1 MKLSQITVPVTALT
15 GVGASTEK
23 LLANLNIFT
32 VGDLLA
38 YWPKTWDDR
47 TKLIPLAEF
56 AHHKKVNTVAK
67 VIDHAWFGY
76 GRMRTLK
83 LVIADSSA
91 QAELLC
97 FNRPFMEKM
106 FPIDSLVRVN
116 GAFYVKYG
124 TLQSASFDVSLV
136 TEASSEVLPDVENM
150 EQYLHTGN
158 SVLPVYALTAGLSQ
172 TQLRKIIGVALRQYA
187 KGIENEIPEDVIN
200 RQKLMSK
207 TECVFAMHTP
217 QTPEQAEKA
226 RKSLIFEELYLF
238 QKAIGERSLQHRGS
252 LPVETDTISSD
263 LLATRTASSSDA
275 ENVEKAFTA
284 SLSPRQKDAVARL
297 PFKLTSGQMCVI
309 TQINADIDK
318 SYEKDSRFSMA
329 RLIQGDVGSGKTL
342 VAFFGCLRICD
353 YGGQCAL
360 LAPTELL
367 ARQHAEN
374 AANLLEPLSVKLAFL
389 TGNLKAAGRNKLLKE
404 LKDGNINIV
413 IGTHAL
419 FSSNVVYKDLRLAVI
434 DEQHRFGV
442 LQRNA
447 ILEKG
452 RRAADSSSQE
462 QAFAVPNLLMMSA
475 TPIPQTLA
483 LTVFG
488 DLDVSVITTMPH
500 GRLPVKTHLCREE
513 SRENVFSFVRKELE
527 QGRQAYFVYPL
538 IKAQET
544 DDTDTDSGLKSAEE
558 MFETLQ
564 KKVFPDYNA
573 ALIHSQVD
581 EEKQRSIMA
590 DFKEKKIQILVATSV
605 VEVGVDV
612 PNATCMVI
620 THAERF
626 GLAALHQLRG
636 RVGRGTAQSHCFL
649 VYSDKLTETGKARLK
664 ALYESNDG
672 FVIAEQDLELR
683 GPGEVLGVQQ
693 SGYLTLS
700 IADPVRDS
708 TILQIARKE
717 AFAALQASYAT

>member
-1 MKLSQITVPVTALT
+1 MKVSQITVPVTAVT

-32 VGDLLA
+32 VGDLLS

-47 TKLIPLAEF
+47 TKLITLAEF
-56 AHHKKVNTVAK
+56 ANHKKVNTVAK
-67 VIDHAWFGY
+67 VINHDWFGY

-83 LVIADSSA
+83 LVISDSSA

-106 FPIDSLVRVN
+106 FPVDSLIRVN
-116 GAFYVKYG
+116 GSFYVKYG
-124 TLQSASFDVSLV
+124 TLQSASFDVSLIS
-136 TEASSEVLPDVENM
+136 EAPPSVGPGKENM
-150 EQYLHTGN
+150 EQYLKSGN
-158 SVLPVYALTAGLSQ
+158 GVLPVYALTAGLSQ
-172 TQLRKIIGVALRQYA
+172 VQLRKIIGAALRQYA
-187 KGIENEIPEDVIN
+187 KGIENEIPEDVIK
-200 RQKLMSK
+200 RQGLFTKM
-207 TECVFAMHTP
+207 ECVFAMHSP
-217 QTPEQAEKA
+217 QSLEQAEKA

-238 QKAIGERSLQHRGS
+238 QKAIGERSLQHRGT
-252 LPVETDTISSD
+252 LPVETDTISAELVSS
-263 LLATRTASSSDA
+263 RTNMSADKEEA
-275 ENVEKAFTA
+275 VEKAFAA
-284 SLSPRQKDAVARL
+284 SLSPRQKDATARL
-297 PFKLTSGQMCVI
+297 PFKLTTGQMSVI

-318 SYEKDSRFSMA
+318 SYEKGSRFSMA
-329 RLIQGDVGSGKTL
+329 RLLQGDVGSGKTL
-342 VAFFGCLRICD
+342 AAFFSCLRICD

-374 AANLLEPLSVKLAFL
+374 AAELLEPLSVRLAFL
-389 TGNLKAAGRNKLLKE
+389 TGNIKAAGRSKLLKE
-404 LKDGNINIV
+404 LKDGNIDIV

-419 FSSNVVYKDLRLAVI
+419 FSSGVVYKDLRLAVI

-452 RRAADSSSQE
+452 RKTVDSSSEE
-462 QAFAVPNLLMMSA
+462 QVFTVPNLLMMSA

-500 GRLPVKTHLCREE
+500 GRLPVKTHLCSEK
-513 SRENVFSFVRKELE
+513 SRQNVFTFVRRELE

-538 IKAQET
+538 IKAQDEE
-544 DDTDTDSGLKSAEE
+544 DSDTDSGLKSAEE
-558 MFETLQ
+558 MFEVLQ
-564 KKVFPDYNA
+564 KKVFPDYCVE
-573 ALIHSQVD
+573 LIHSKVD

-590 DFKEKKIQILVATSV
+590 DFKENKIQILVATSV

-708 TILQIARKE
+708 AILQIARKE
-717 AFAALQASYAT
+717 AFASLLQA

>member
-1 MKLSQITVPVTALT
+1 MKLSQITVPVTALA

-47 TKLIPLAEF
+47 TKLIVLAEF
-56 AHHKKVNTVAK
+56 AKYKKVNTVAK

-83 LVIADSSA
+83 LVISDSSA

-106 FPIDSLVRVN
+106 FPVDSLIRVN
-116 GAFYVKYG
+116 GSFYVKYG

-136 TEASSEVLPDVENM
+136 SEAPPSVLPEKENM
-150 EQYLHTGN
+150 EQYLHTVNG
-158 SVLPVYALTAGLSQ
+158 VLPVYALTTGLSQ
-172 TQLRKIIGVALRQYA
+172 VQLRKIIGVALRQYA
-187 KGIENEIPEDVIN
+187 KGIDNEIPEDVIK
-200 RQKLMSK
+200 RQQLMNK
-207 TECVFAMHTP
+207 TECVFAMHAP
-217 QTPEQAEKA
+217 QSLEHAEKA
-226 RKSLIFEELYLF
+226 KKSLIFEELYLF
-238 QKAIGERSLQHRGS
+238 QKAIGERSLQHRGT
-252 LPVETDTISSD
+252 LPVETDTIPAELLESRADISD
-263 LLATRTASSSDA
+263 DEEASI
-275 ENVEKAFTA
+275 EKAFTA

-297 PFKLTSGQMCVI
+297 PFKLTTGQMSVI
-309 TQINADIDK
+309 TQINVDIDK
-318 SYEKDSRFSMA
+318 SYEKGSRFSMA
-329 RLIQGDVGSGKTL
+329 RLLQGDVGSGKTL
-342 VAFFGCLRICD
+342 AAFFSCLRICD

-374 AANLLEPLSVKLAFL
+374 AANLLEPLSVRLAFL
-389 TGNLKAAGRNKLLKE
+389 TGNIKAAGRNKLLKE
-404 LKDGNINIV
+404 LKDGNIDIV

-419 FSSNVVYKDLRLAVI
+419 FSAGVVYKDLRLAVI

-452 RRAADSSSQE
+452 RKTVDSSSAE
-462 QAFAVPNLLMMSA
+462 QVFTVPNLLMMSA

-488 DLDVSVITTMPH
+488 DLDVSVIATMPY
-500 GRLPVKTHLCREE
+500 GRLPVKTHLCSEN
-513 SRENVFSFVRKELE
+513 SRQNVFTFVRKELAA
-527 QGRQAYFVYPL
+527 GRQAYFVYPL

-564 KKVFPDYNA
+564 KEVFPDYSA
-573 ALIHSQVD
+573 ALIHSKVD
-581 EEKQRSIMA
+581 EDKQRTIMA
-590 DFKEKKIQILVATSV
+590 DFKENKIQILVATSV

-708 TILQIARKE
+708 RILQIARKE
-717 AFAALQASYAT
+717 AFASLMQA

>member
-1 MKLSQITVPVTALT
+1 MKLSQITVPVTALA

-47 TKLIPLAEF
+47 TKLIVLAEF
-56 AHHKKVNTVAK
+56 AKYKKVNTVAK

-83 LVIADSSA
+83 LVISDSSA

-106 FPIDSLVRVN
+106 FPVDSLIRVN
-116 GAFYVKYG
+116 GSFYVKYG

-136 TEASSEVLPDVENM
+136 SEAPPSVLPEKENM
-150 EQYLHTGN
+150 EQYLHTVNG
-158 SVLPVYALTAGLSQ
+158 VLPVYALTTGLSQ
-172 TQLRKIIGVALRQYA
+172 VQLRKIIGVALRQYA
-187 KGIENEIPEDVIN
+187 KGIDNEIPEDIIK
-200 RQKLMSK
+200 RQQLMNK
-207 TECVFAMHTP
+207 TECVFAMHAP
-217 QTPEQAEKA
+217 QSLEHAEKA
-226 RKSLIFEELYLF
+226 KKSLIFEELYLF
-238 QKAIGERSLQHRGS
+238 QKAIGERSLQHRGT
-252 LPVETDTISSD
+252 LPVETDTIPAELLESRADISD
-263 LLATRTASSSDA
+263 DEEASI
-275 ENVEKAFTA
+275 EKAFTA

-297 PFKLTSGQMCVI
+297 PFKLTTGQMSVI
-309 TQINADIDK
+309 TQINVDIDK
-318 SYEKDSRFSMA
+318 SYEKGSRFSMA
-329 RLIQGDVGSGKTL
+329 RLLQGDVGSGKTL
-342 VAFFGCLRICD
+342 AAFFSCLRICD

-374 AANLLEPLSVKLAFL
+374 AANLLEPLSVRLAFL
-389 TGNLKAAGRNKLLKE
+389 TGNIKAAGRNKLLKE
-404 LKDGNINIV
+404 LKDGNIDIV

-419 FSSNVVYKDLRLAVI
+419 FSAGVVYKDLRLAVI

-452 RRAADSSSQE
+452 RKTVDSSSAE
-462 QAFAVPNLLMMSA
+462 QVFTVPNLLMMSA

-488 DLDVSVITTMPH
+488 DLDVSVIATMPH
-500 GRLPVKTHLCREE
+500 GRLPVKTHLCSEN
-513 SRENVFSFVRKELE
+513 SRQNVFTFVRKELAA
-527 QGRQAYFVYPL
+527 GRQAYFVYPL

-564 KKVFPDYNA
+564 KEVFPDYSA
-573 ALIHSQVD
+573 ALIHSKVD
-581 EEKQRSIMA
+581 EDKQRTIMA
-590 DFKEKKIQILVATSV
+590 DFKENKIQILVATSV

-708 TILQIARKE
+708 RILQIARKE
-717 AFAALQASYAT
+717 AFASLMQA